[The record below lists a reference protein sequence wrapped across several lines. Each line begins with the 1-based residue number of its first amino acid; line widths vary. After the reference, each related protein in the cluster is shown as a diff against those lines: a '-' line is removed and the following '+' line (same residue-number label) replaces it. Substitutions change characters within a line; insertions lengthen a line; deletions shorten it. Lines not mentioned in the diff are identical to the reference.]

1 MSPQDT
7 KSADQDKA
15 ARLKRAAAQARAL
28 AAAKKAKAAAET
40 EGKNKDKDKDTT
52 APVEVT
58 DSAASVASAVSST
71 TEADADK
78 KAKAARLARA
88 AAQAKALAAAKKAQA
103 DKAQA
108 ESSSDDTAVEHA
120 TKDAAKS
127 DANTDKSPEM
137 AAKATTA
144 PDKAEAKQSATAATQ
159 GKAPPKTASA
169 TATATATA
177 TSAAKKKIND
187 QSSAHSDASAKTAG
201 SNKVFGHML
210 FSGFM
215 LALITAVC
223 TVGILFTQHDTAPF
237 IERNREAQE
246 QALIASLLPEISARE
261 QARGG
266 KLSFECKLLS
276 HPLIG
281 KNLRAYVVRND
292 RQEIVGYISSYS
304 TSRGYSNPLI
314 LIGGLDTNGR
324 ISKIDVQL
332 SKETPGIGDKVERRR
347 GNFLDQFDGQSIF
360 SRNWDVK
367 KFGGDFDYI
376 TGATVT
382 SRALVLATKDFLEVM
397 AETDVTTLPSCQ

>member
-28 AAAKKAKAAAET
+28 AAAKKAKAAAEA
-40 EGKNKDKDKDTT
+40 EDKAKDKAKAKAKDTT
-52 APVEVT
+52 APAEDT
-58 DSAASVASAVSST
+58 NSAAPEDNTVNATSAPA
-71 TEADADK
+71 ADADK

-103 DKAQA
+103 DKASA
-108 ESSSDDTAVEHA
+108 ESSSDDAAVDNA
-120 TKDAAKS
+120 TTDAAQS
-127 DANTDKSPEM
+127 DANTDK
-137 AAKATTA
+137 A
-144 PDKAEAKQSATAATQ
+144 PATASEATPSGNAETK
-159 GKAPPKTASA
+159 GKASPK
-169 TATATATA
+169 TATA
-177 TSAAKKKIND
+177 TSAATKKSNG
-187 QSSAHSDASAKTAG
+187 SSNAQRDATAKAAG
-201 SNKVFGHML
+201 SNKIFGHML

-261 QARGG
+261 QERGG

-314 LIGGLDTNGR
+314 LIGGMDTNGR

-347 GNFLDQFDGQSIF
+347 GNFLDQFDGQSLL

>member
-28 AAAKKAKAAAET
+28 AAAKKAKAAAEN
-40 EGKNKDKDKDTT
+40 EGKAKAKDTT
-52 APVEVT
+52 APAEDT
-58 DSAASVASAVSST
+58 NSAAPEDNTVNATSAPA
-71 TEADADK
+71 ADADK

-108 ESSSDDTAVEHA
+108 ESSNADTTADHA
-120 TKDAAKS
+120 TTDAAQS
-127 DANTDKSPEM
+127 DATTDQAP
-137 AAKATTA
+137 ATA
-144 PDKAEAKQSATAATQ
+144 AEAKPSATTETQSKAT
-159 GKAPPKTASA
+159 PKTAS
-169 TATATATA
+169 ATA
-177 TSAAKKKIND
+177 TSAAKKKSND
-187 QSSAHSDASAKTAG
+187 QSSTQRNASAKAAG
-201 SNKVFGHML
+201 SNQIFGHML

-261 QARGG
+261 QERGG

-314 LIGGLDTNGR
+314 LIGGMDTNGR

-347 GNFLDQFDGQSIF
+347 GNFLDQFDGQSLL